1 MQNNQKIQNIGYKFE
16 FDTQYIVTSKALTDT
31 KYAIKGRDKI

>member
-16 FDTQYIVTSKALTDT
+16 FDTQYIVISESLTDT
-31 KYAIKGRDKI
+31 KYALKGWDKK